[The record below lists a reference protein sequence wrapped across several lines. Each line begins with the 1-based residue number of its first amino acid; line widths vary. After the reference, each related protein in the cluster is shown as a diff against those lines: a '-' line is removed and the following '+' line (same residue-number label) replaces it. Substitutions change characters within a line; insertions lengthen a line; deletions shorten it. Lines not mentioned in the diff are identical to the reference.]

1 MTETKSSGRQSPL
14 IWLVFFVIVIDLI
27 GFGIVIPLLPF
38 MAPSMGGDSTD
49 VALIMIT
56 YSLGAA
62 IVAPFWGRLS
72 DQWGRRNALMLALVA
87 SALAYLVTAGAEVLW
102 QVYLGRALSGL
113 AAGSLPVASALMA
126 DLSSPER
133 RAKAMGLVGTAF
145 GLGLIAG
152 PVLGGVLTGG
162 ASPFALPFY
171 SAAVLSLLAAILAWA
186 LLPNRFHVVDTATAV
201 KDISSGSFGN
211 HVQRHWLLLS
221 QYVIH
226 TAAVSALIYIF
237 PLWVGNTYSWGPKSV
252 GYFFGAVGVVMIL
265 FQGGLLSWLARK
277 LGLLTVLRAGSAL
290 FAVSIA
296 LVALSADY
304 RWMPA
309 IILVAFTGSTVCL
322 PLLNTIASELVNTS
336 QRGRMMG
343 ATTTS
348 ASIGRILGPLVAA
361 VLLSEIDYSAA
372 WLGCAVLVAVLVLWS
387 FTAANRYSTMNFR

>member
-62 IVAPFWGRLS
+62 VVAPFWGRLS
-72 DQWGRRNALMLALVA
+72 DQWGRRNALMLALLA
-87 SALAYLVTAGAEVLW
+87 SALAYVVTAGAEVLW

-171 SAAVLSLLAAILAWA
+171 SAAALSLLAAILAWA
-186 LLPNRFHVVDTATAV
+186 LLPNRFHVVDSAV
-201 KDISSGSFGN
+201 KDISSGTFVD

-221 QYVIH
+221 QYIVH

-237 PLWVGNTYSWGPKSV
+237 PLWVGNTYAWGPKAV

-290 FAVSIA
+290 FAVSISF
-296 LVALSADY
+296 VALSADY

-348 ASIGRILGPLVAA
+348 ASIGRILGPLLAA

>member
-1 MTETKSSGRQSPL
+1 MTDSKSSGRQSPL

-72 DQWGRRNALMLALVA
+72 DQWGRRNALMLALLA
-87 SALAYLVTAGAEVLW
+87 SALAYWVTAGAEVLW

-126 DLSSPER
+126 DLSTPER

-186 LLPNRFHVVDTATAV
+186 LLPNRFYVADTAV
-201 KDISSGSFGN
+201 KEMGTGSFVD

-221 QYVIH
+221 QYIVH

-237 PLWVGNTYSWGPKSV
+237 PLWVGNTYAWGPKAV
-252 GYFFGAVGVVMIL
+252 GYFFGAVGAVMIL
-265 FQGGLLSWLARK
+265 FQGGLLSWLARR
-277 LGLLTVLRAGSAL
+277 LGLLTVLRAGAAL
-290 FAVSIA
+290 FALSIA
-296 LVALSADY
+296 FVALSADY

-322 PLLNTIASELVNTS
+322 PLLNTIATELVNTS

-387 FTAANRYSTMNFR
+387 FTAANHYSTMNFR

>member
-87 SALAYLVTAGAEVLW
+87 SALAYLVTAGAEALW

-186 LLPNRFHVVDTATAV
+186 LLPNRFHAVDTAV
-201 KDISSGSFGN
+201 KDISSGSFVD

-221 QYVIH
+221 QYIIH

-237 PLWVGNTYSWGPKSV
+237 PLWVGNTYAWGPKAV

-296 LVALSADY
+296 FVALSADY

-348 ASIGRILGPLVAA
+348 ASIGRILGPLLAA

>member
-186 LLPNRFHVVDTATAV
+186 LLPNRFHVVDTAV
-201 KDISSGSFGN
+201 KDISSGSFVD

-221 QYVIH
+221 QYIIH

-296 LVALSADY
+296 FVALSADY
-304 RWMPA
+304 RWMPV

-348 ASIGRILGPLVAA
+348 ASIGRILGPLLAA

-372 WLGCAVLVAVLVLWS
+372 WLGCAVLVAVMVLWS

>member
-1 MTETKSSGRQSPL
+1 MTDSKSSGRQSPL

-72 DQWGRRNALMLALVA
+72 DQWGRRNALMLALLA
-87 SALAYLVTAGAEVLW
+87 SALAYWVTAGAEVLW

-113 AAGSLPVASALMA
+113 AAGSLSVASALMA
-126 DLSSPER
+126 DLSTPER

-186 LLPNRFHVVDTATAV
+186 LLPNRFYVADTAV
-201 KDISSGSFGN
+201 KEMGTGSFVD

-221 QYVIH
+221 QYIVH

-237 PLWVGNTYSWGPKSV
+237 PLWVGNTYAWGPKAV
-252 GYFFGAVGVVMIL
+252 GYFFGAVGAVMIL
-265 FQGGLLSWLARK
+265 FQGGLLSWLARR
-277 LGLLTVLRAGSAL
+277 LGLLTVLRAGAAL
-290 FAVSIA
+290 FALSIA
-296 LVALSADY
+296 FVALSADY

>member
-1 MTETKSSGRQSPL
+1 VTDSKSSGRQSPL

-72 DQWGRRNALMLALVA
+72 DQWGRRNALMLALLA
-87 SALAYLVTAGAEVLW
+87 SALAYWVTAGAEVLW

-126 DLSSPER
+126 DLSTPER

-186 LLPNRFHVVDTATAV
+186 LLPNRFYVADTAV
-201 KDISSGSFGN
+201 KEMGTGSFVD

-221 QYVIH
+221 QYIVH

-237 PLWVGNTYSWGPKSV
+237 PLWVGNTYAWGPKAV
-252 GYFFGAVGVVMIL
+252 GYFFGAVGAVMIL
-265 FQGGLLSWLARK
+265 FQGGLLSWLARR
-277 LGLLTVLRAGSAL
+277 LGLLTVLRAGAAL
-290 FAVSIA
+290 FALSIA
-296 LVALSADY
+296 FVALSADY

-322 PLLNTIASELVNTS
+322 PLLNTIATELVNTS

>member
-1 MTETKSSGRQSPL
+1 MTDSKSSGRQSPL

-72 DQWGRRNALMLALVA
+72 DQWGRRNALMLALLA
-87 SALAYLVTAGAEVLW
+87 SALAYWVTAGAEVLW

-126 DLSSPER
+126 DLSTPER

-186 LLPNRFHVVDTATAV
+186 LLPNRFYVADTAV
-201 KDISSGSFGN
+201 KEMGTGSFVD

-221 QYVIH
+221 QYIVH

-237 PLWVGNTYSWGPKSV
+237 PLWVGNTYAWGPKAV
-252 GYFFGAVGVVMIL
+252 GYFFGAVGAVMIL
-265 FQGGLLSWLARK
+265 FQGGLLSWLARR
-277 LGLLTVLRAGSAL
+277 LGLLTVLRAGAAL
-290 FAVSIA
+290 FALSIA
-296 LVALSADY
+296 FVALSADY

-387 FTAANRYSTMNFR
+387 FTAANHYSTMNFR

>member
-1 MTETKSSGRQSPL
+1 MTDSKSSGRQSPL

-72 DQWGRRNALMLALVA
+72 DQWGRRNALMLALLA
-87 SALAYLVTAGAEVLW
+87 SALAYWVTAGAEVLW

-126 DLSSPER
+126 DLSTPER

-186 LLPNRFHVVDTATAV
+186 LLPNRFYVADTAV
-201 KDISSGSFGN
+201 KEMGTGSFVD

-221 QYVIH
+221 QYIVH

-237 PLWVGNTYSWGPKSV
+237 PLWVGNTYAWGPKAV
-252 GYFFGAVGVVMIL
+252 GYFFGAVGAVMIL
-265 FQGGLLSWLARK
+265 FQGGLLSWLARR
-277 LGLLTVLRAGSAL
+277 LGLLTVLRAGAAL
-290 FAVSIA
+290 FALSIA
-296 LVALSADY
+296 FVALSADY

>member
-27 GFGIVIPLLPF
+27 GFGIVILLLPF
-38 MAPSMGGDSTD
+38 MAPSMGGASTD

-72 DQWGRRNALMLALVA
+72 DQWGRRNALMLALAA
-87 SALAYLVTAGAEVLW
+87 SALAYLVTAGAEALW

-171 SAAVLSLLAAILAWA
+171 SAAVLSLLAAVLAWA
-186 LLPNRFHVVDTATAV
+186 LLPNRFHVVDTAV
-201 KDISSGSFGN
+201 KEISSGSFVD

-221 QYVIH
+221 QYIVH

-237 PLWVGNTYSWGPKSV
+237 PLWVGNTYSWGPKAV

-265 FQGGLLSWLARK
+265 FQGGL
-277 LGLLTVLRAGSAL
+277 
-290 FAVSIA
+290 
-296 LVALSADY
+296 
-304 RWMPA
+304 
-309 IILVAFTGSTVCL
+309 
-322 PLLNTIASELVNTS
+322 
-336 QRGRMMG
+336 
-343 ATTTS
+343 
-348 ASIGRILGPLVAA
+348 
-361 VLLSEIDYSAA
+361 
-372 WLGCAVLVAVLVLWS
+372 
-387 FTAANRYSTMNFR
+387 

>member
-348 ASIGRILGPLVAA
+348 ASIGRILGPLLAA

-372 WLGCAVLVAVLVLWS
+372 WLGCALLVAVLVLWS

>member
-1 MTETKSSGRQSPL
+1 VTDSKSSGRQSPL

-72 DQWGRRNALMLALVA
+72 DQWGRRNALMLALLA
-87 SALAYLVTAGAEVLW
+87 SALAYWVTAGAEVLW

-126 DLSSPER
+126 DLSTPER

-186 LLPNRFHVVDTATAV
+186 LLPNRFYVADTAV
-201 KDISSGSFGN
+201 KEMGTGSFVD

-221 QYVIH
+221 QYIVH

-237 PLWVGNTYSWGPKSV
+237 PLWVGNTYAWGPKAV
-252 GYFFGAVGVVMIL
+252 GYFFGAVGAVMIL
-265 FQGGLLSWLARK
+265 FQGGLLSWLARR
-277 LGLLTVLRAGSAL
+277 LGLLTVLRAGAAL
-290 FAVSIA
+290 FALSIGF
-296 LVALSADY
+296 VALSADY

-387 FTAANRYSTMNFR
+387 FTAANHYSTMNFR

>member
-1 MTETKSSGRQSPL
+1 MTDSKSSGRQSPL

-72 DQWGRRNALMLALVA
+72 DQWGRRNALMLALLA
-87 SALAYLVTAGAEVLW
+87 SALAYWVTAGAEVLW

-113 AAGSLPVASALMA
+113 AAGSLSVASALMA
-126 DLSSPER
+126 DLSTPER

-186 LLPNRFHVVDTATAV
+186 LLPNRFYVADTAV
-201 KDISSGSFGN
+201 KEMGTGSFVD

-221 QYVIH
+221 QYIVH

-237 PLWVGNTYSWGPKSV
+237 PLWVGNTYAWGPKAV
-252 GYFFGAVGVVMIL
+252 GYFFGAVGAVMIL
-265 FQGGLLSWLARK
+265 FQGGLLSWLARR
-277 LGLLTVLRAGSAL
+277 LGLLTVLRAGAAL
-290 FAVSIA
+290 FALSIA
-296 LVALSADY
+296 FVALSADY

-322 PLLNTIASELVNTS
+322 PLLNTIATELVNTS

>member
-1 MTETKSSGRQSPL
+1 MTDSKSSGRQSPL

-72 DQWGRRNALMLALVA
+72 DQWGRRNALMLALLA
-87 SALAYLVTAGAEVLW
+87 SALAYWVTAGAEVLW

-126 DLSSPER
+126 DLSTPER

-186 LLPNRFHVVDTATAV
+186 LLPNRFYVADTAV
-201 KDISSGSFGN
+201 KEMGTGSFVD

-221 QYVIH
+221 QYIVH

-237 PLWVGNTYSWGPKSV
+237 PLWVGNTYAWGPKAV
-252 GYFFGAVGVVMIL
+252 GYFFGAVGAVMIL
-265 FQGGLLSWLARK
+265 FQGGLLSWLARR
-277 LGLLTVLRAGSAL
+277 LGLLTVLRAGAAL
-290 FAVSIA
+290 FALSIA
-296 LVALSADY
+296 FVALSADY

-322 PLLNTIASELVNTS
+322 PLLNTIATELVNTS

>member
-72 DQWGRRNALMLALVA
+72 DQWGRRNALMLALLA
-87 SALAYLVTAGAEVLW
+87 SALAYVVTAGAEVLW

-186 LLPNRFHVVDTATAV
+186 LLPDRFHVVDTAV
-201 KDISSGSFGN
+201 KDISSGSFVD

-221 QYVIH
+221 QYIVH

-237 PLWVGNTYSWGPKSV
+237 PLWVGNTYAWGPKAV

-290 FAVSIA
+290 FAVSISF
-296 LVALSADY
+296 VALSADY

-309 IILVAFTGSTVCL
+309 IILVAFMGSTVCL

-348 ASIGRILGPLVAA
+348 ASIGRILGPLLAA

-372 WLGCAVLVAVLVLWS
+372 WLGCALLVAVLVLWS

>member
-1 MTETKSSGRQSPL
+1 MTDSKSSGRQSPL

-72 DQWGRRNALMLALVA
+72 DQWGRRNALMLALLA
-87 SALAYLVTAGAEVLW
+87 SALAYWVTAGAEVLW

-113 AAGSLPVASALMA
+113 AAGSLSVASALMA
-126 DLSSPER
+126 DLSTPER

-186 LLPNRFHVVDTATAV
+186 LLPNRFYVADTAV
-201 KDISSGSFGN
+201 KEMGTGSFVD

-221 QYVIH
+221 QYIVH

-237 PLWVGNTYSWGPKSV
+237 PLWVGNTYAWGPKAV
-252 GYFFGAVGVVMIL
+252 GYFFGAVGAVMIL
-265 FQGGLLSWLARK
+265 FQGGLLSWLARR
-277 LGLLTVLRAGSAL
+277 LGLLTVLRAGAAL
-290 FAVSIA
+290 FALSIA
-296 LVALSADY
+296 FVALSADY

-387 FTAANRYSTMNFR
+387 FTAANHYSTMNFR

>member
-1 MTETKSSGRQSPL
+1 MTEASLSGRHSPL

-62 IVAPFWGRLS
+62 IVAPLWGRLS
-72 DQWGRRNALMLALVA
+72 DQWGRRNALMLALLA
-87 SALAYLVTAGAEVLW
+87 SAFAYWVTAGADALW
-102 QVYLGRALSGL
+102 EVYLGRALSGL

-126 DLSSPER
+126 DLSSPAR

-152 PVLGGVLTGG
+152 PILGGVLTGG
-162 ASPFALPFY
+162 SSPFALPFY
-171 SAAVLSLLAAILAWA
+171 SAAVLSLIAAILAWA
-186 LLPNRFHVVDTATAV
+186 LLPNRFEVREPPLSEAPQ
-201 KDISSGSFGN
+201 GSFIA
-211 HVQRHWLLLS
+211 HVRQHWLLLV

-226 TAAVSALIYIF
+226 TAAVSALIYVF
-237 PLWVGNTYSWGPKSV
+237 PLWVGNTYAWGPKAV

-277 LGLLTVLRAGSAL
+277 LGHLNVLRVGASV
-290 FAVSIA
+290 FAISIGF
-296 LVALSADY
+296 VALSADH

-309 IILVAFTGSTVCL
+309 VILIAFTGSTVCL

-348 ASIGRILGPLVAA
+348 ASVGRILGPLLAA
-361 VLLSEIDYSAA
+361 ILLSEIDYSAA
-372 WLGCAVLVAVLVLWS
+372 WLGCAILVVGLVLWT